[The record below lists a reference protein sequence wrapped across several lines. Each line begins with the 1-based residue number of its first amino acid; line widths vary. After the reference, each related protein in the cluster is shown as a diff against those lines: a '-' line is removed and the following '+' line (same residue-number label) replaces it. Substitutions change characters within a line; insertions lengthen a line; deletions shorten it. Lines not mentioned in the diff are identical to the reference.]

1 MELLQAPLT
10 RPRLS
15 DFFASLLLSLLIY
28 SPIAQAISTLNAFTD
43 ANCVFRPRSPQPG
56 HTDGECQSI
65 TTPNTISVSIDSL
78 DPGCEVTIY
87 ADLYCSQE
95 PATKEINVGDCANL
109 NGMLV
114 RSFSVDGCPP
124 GTPDYTDLLGNY
136 TTTSS
141 SSIPSA
147 TSSSIPSSTAT
158 QTSAPSTSSGN
169 SNRAAIIGGA
179 VGGGI
184 GLFMAVVSLIG
195 CLLYKRNFKNQGRI
209 ETGWPN
215 AHGIGYGRY
224 TGDGGPGPNGY
235 DTSGNYFGINTSHD
249 IGELEANSNSR
260 SNINVGNTYFKDQ
273 GNPTMAQ
280 KRAGGATRS
289 ASGSGIFENQVAD
302 DVPLRDIPRQ
312 ELEAP
317 VPIQLNRRGQQ
328 QQQQHD
334 RAFSLGRERLP
345 DMPRVPG
352 VGE

>member
-1 MELLQAPLT
+1 ME
-10 RPRLS
+10 
-15 DFFASLLLSLLIY
+15 
-28 SPIAQAISTLNAFTD
+28 
-43 ANCVFRPRSPQPG
+43 VG
-56 HTDGECQSI
+56 
-65 TTPNTISVSIDSL
+65 VS
-78 DPGCEVTIY
+78 VTIY

-136 TTTSS
+136 TTTTSS
-141 SSIPSA
+141 SSIPS
-147 TSSSIPSSTAT
+147 PTAT

-184 GLFMAVVSLIG
+184 GFFMAVVSLIG
-195 CLLYKRNFKNQGRI
+195 WLLYKKSFKNQGRI

-215 AHGIGYGRY
+215 AHSAGYGRY
-224 TGDGGPGPNGY
+224 TGDGGPDPNGY
-235 DTSGNYFGINTSHD
+235 DTSGNYFGINASQD

-273 GNPTMAQ
+273 GNPKMVQ

-317 VPIQLNRRGQQ
+317 VPIQSNRRGQQ
-328 QQQQHD
+328 QRQHG
-334 RAFSLGRERLP
+334 RTLSLGRERLP

>member
-1 MELLQAPLT
+1 ML
-10 RPRLS
+10 
-15 DFFASLLLSLLIY
+15 F
-28 SPIAQAISTLNAFTD
+28 
-43 ANCVFRPRSPQPG
+43 
-56 HTDGECQSI
+56 
-65 TTPNTISVSIDSL
+65 
-78 DPGCEVTIY
+78 TIY

-136 TTTSS
+136 TTTTS

-184 GLFMAVVSLIG
+184 GLFMAVVSLLG
-195 CLLYKRNFKNQGRI
+195 WLLYKRNFKNQGRI

-215 AHGIGYGRY
+215 ADGVGYGRY

-235 DTSGNYFGINTSHD
+235 DTSGNYLGINTSQD
-249 IGELEANSNSR
+249 IGELEANNNSR
-260 SNINVGNTYFKDQ
+260 SNINIGNTCFKGQ
-273 GNPTMAQ
+273 GNPTMGR

-302 DVPLRDIPRQ
+302 DVPLREIPRQ

-317 VPIQLNRRGQQ
+317 VPIQSNRRE
-328 QQQQHD
+328 QQQHG
-334 RAFSLGRERLP
+334 RTFSLGRERLP

>member
-1 MELLQAPLT
+1 ME
-10 RPRLS
+10 
-15 DFFASLLLSLLIY
+15 
-28 SPIAQAISTLNAFTD
+28 
-43 ANCVFRPRSPQPG
+43 VG
-56 HTDGECQSI
+56 
-65 TTPNTISVSIDSL
+65 VS
-78 DPGCEVTIY
+78 VTIY

-136 TTTSS
+136 TATTSS

-147 TSSSIPSSTAT
+147 TYSSIPSPTAT
-158 QTSAPSTSSGN
+158 QTSPPSTSSGN

-184 GLFMAVVSLIG
+184 GFFMAVVSLVG
-195 CLLYKRNFKNQGRI
+195 WLLYKRNVKNQGRI

-215 AHGIGYGRY
+215 AHGVGYGRY
-224 TGDGGPGPNGY
+224 TGDGGLGPNGY
-235 DTSGNYFGINTSHD
+235 DTSGNYFGINDSQD

-273 GNPTMAQ
+273 VNPKMAQ

-289 ASGSGIFENQVAD
+289 ASGSGVFENQVAD

-317 VPIQLNRRGQQ
+317 VPIQSNRRGQQ
-328 QQQQHD
+328 QQQQQQHG
-334 RAFSLGRERLP
+334 RTFSLGRERLP